1 MLKYAAKRLG
11 MGLVTL
17 FVLATATFFLMKAI
31 PGSPFGAEVSQM
43 SAAAVEKLY
52 EKYDLDKSI
61 PEQYVIY
68 IKNVLHNDFGES
80 MTRKGISV
88 NSIIAKALPITAKL
102 GGVAFV
108 FSMVTGIVLGIIAA
122 LSKRQWVQNSVMIF
136 ATVGVSVPSFLYA
149 LMLMTVFGV
158 ILQWLPFI
166 GLKTPLHYILPAF
179 SLSLYPISMVA
190 RLVRS
195 SMTEAMKQ
203 DYMVLAKSKGT
214 SPIKLIVKH
223 ALKNC
228 LIPVV
233 TYAGPLVAYLMTG
246 SFVIESIFSIPGLGG
261 EFVTSVTNRD
271 YPLIMALTIFFG
283 AFIIFTNLVSDL
295 LTAMIDPRIKLEKRK
310 AA

>member
-11 MGLVTL
+11 MGLITL

-68 IKNVLHNDFGES
+68 MKNVLHNDFGES

-88 NSIIAKALPITAKL
+88 NSIIAKALPVTAKL
-102 GGVAFV
+102 GSVAFV
-108 FSMVTGIVLGIIAA
+108 FSMATGIVLGIVAA
-122 LSKRQWVQNSVMIF
+122 LTKRQWVQNGVMVF

-158 ILQWLPFI
+158 VLRWLPFI

-283 AFIIFTNLVSDL
+283 AFIIFTNLASDL

-310 AA
+310 AV

>member
-195 SMTEAMKQ
+195 SMKQ
-203 DYMVLAKSKGT
+203 DYMVLAKSRGT
-214 SPIKLIVKH
+214 PPIKLIVKH

-246 SFVIESIFSIPGLGG
+246 SFVIESIFSIPGLGRYL
-261 EFVTSVTNRD
+261 VQSVQNRD
-271 YPLIMALTIFFG
+271 Y
-283 AFIIFTNLVSDL
+283 FIIMGTTIILATLVVIMNLVVDIL
-295 LTAMIDPRIKLEKRK
+295 YRVVDPRIDLTKGE
-310 AA
+310 

>member
-31 PGSPFGAEVSQM
+31 PGSPFGGEVAQM

-80 MTRKGISV
+80 MIRKGTSV
-88 NSIIAKALPITAKL
+88 NSIIAKALPVTAKL

-108 FSMVTGIVLGIIAA
+108 FSMVTGIVLGTIAA
-122 LSKRQWVQNSVMIF
+122 LSKRPWVQNSVMVF

-158 ILQWLPFI
+158 ILHWLPFI

-195 SMTEAMKQ
+195 SMSEAMRQ
-203 DYMVLAKSKGT
+203 DYMVLARSKGT
-214 SPIKLIVKH
+214 SPMKLIVKH

-283 AFIIFTNLVSDL
+283 AFIIFTNLASDL
-295 LTAMIDPRIKLEKRK
+295 LTAVIDPRIKLEKRK
-310 AA
+310 AV

>member
-271 YPLIMALTIFFG
+271 YPLMQGI
-283 AFIIFTNLVSDL
+283 L
-295 LTAMIDPRIKLEKRK
+295 LTVCTLALVINAIFEFLIQQISRR
-310 AA
+310 

>member
-1 MLKYAAKRLG
+1 
-11 MGLVTL
+11 
-17 FVLATATFFLMKAI
+17 
-31 PGSPFGAEVSQM
+31 
-43 SAAAVEKLY
+43 
-52 EKYDLDKSI
+52 
-61 PEQYVIY
+61 
-68 IKNVLHNDFGES
+68 
-80 MTRKGISV
+80 
-88 NSIIAKALPITAKL
+88 
-102 GGVAFV
+102 
-108 FSMVTGIVLGIIAA
+108 
-122 LSKRQWVQNSVMIF
+122 
-136 ATVGVSVPSFLYA
+136 
-149 LMLMTVFGV
+149 
-158 ILQWLPFI
+158 
-166 GLKTPLHYILPAF
+166 
-179 SLSLYPISMVA
+179 
-190 RLVRS
+190 
-195 SMTEAMKQ
+195 
-203 DYMVLAKSKGT
+203 MVLAKSKGT

>member
-1 MLKYAAKRLG
+1 
-11 MGLVTL
+11 
-17 FVLATATFFLMKAI
+17 MKA
-31 PGSPFGAEVSQM
+31 GWT
-43 SAAAVEKLY
+43 AAIMR
-52 EKYDLDKSI
+52 S
-61 PEQYVIY
+61 
-68 IKNVLHNDFGES
+68 
-80 MTRKGISV
+80 
-88 NSIIAKALPITAKL
+88 
-102 GGVAFV
+102 
-108 FSMVTGIVLGIIAA
+108 
-122 LSKRQWVQNSVMIF
+122 IF

>member
-203 DYMVLAKSKGT
+203 DYMVLAKM
-214 SPIKLIVKH
+214 IVKH

-271 YPLIMALTIFFG
+271 YPLMQGI
-283 AFIIFTNLVSDL
+283 L
-295 LTAMIDPRIKLEKRK
+295 LTVCTLALVINAIFEFLIQQISRR
-310 AA
+310 

>member
-1 MLKYAAKRLG
+1 MKRP
-11 MGLVTL
+11 
-17 FVLATATFFLMKAI
+17 LA
-31 PGSPFGAEVSQM
+31 
-43 SAAAVEKLY
+43 Y
-52 EKYDLDKSI
+52 
-61 PEQYVIY
+61 
-68 IKNVLHNDFGES
+68 
-80 MTRKGISV
+80 
-88 NSIIAKALPITAKL
+88 ITAAWF
-102 GGVAFV
+102 GGDSENAELAAQYCRAVYEAGFAPICPALYLPLFLNDAV
-108 FSMVTGIVLGIIAA
+108 PEEHKSGIDIGRDLLRRSRVLVVCG
-122 LSKRQWVQNSVMIF
+122 
-136 ATVGVSVPSFLYA
+136 
-149 LMLMTVFGV
+149 
-158 ILQWLPFI
+158 
-166 GLKTPLHYILPAF
+166 H
-179 SLSLYPISMVA
+179 
-190 RLVRS
+190 

>member
-228 LIPVV
+228 LIPVG